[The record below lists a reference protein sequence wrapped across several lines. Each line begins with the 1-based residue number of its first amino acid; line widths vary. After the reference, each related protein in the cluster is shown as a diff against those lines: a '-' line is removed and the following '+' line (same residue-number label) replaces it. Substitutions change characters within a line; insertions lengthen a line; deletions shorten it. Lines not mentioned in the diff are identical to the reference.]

1 MAKHDTEIKAS
12 WFEKTDQNHVGYS
25 VEEYDIYQFPTAK
38 GKEEHN
44 LKDHRL
50 TLWKNHKTGC
60 FELVEHRFD
69 GSGDFVISVSSDLQ
83 TVLDRATER
92 VRQAWPN
99 SKERFVA
106 AP

>member
-12 WFEKTDQNHVGYS
+12 WFDAPDNDHVGYS
-25 VEEYDIYQFPTAK
+25 AEEYDIYQFPTAK
-38 GKEEHN
+38 GKEMHGIG
-44 LKDHRL
+44 DHRL

-69 GSGDFVISVSSDLQ
+69 GSGDFIIIASKELQ

-92 VRQAWPN
+92 LHHAWAT